1 MERVLS
7 TPPRKLLFDL
17 PDEVEGDWAARR
29 QLAQAI
35 RDLNEGCVRA
45 EVDEATLAK
54 AQALVEQAT
63 ALLPPGR
70 TSGEAF
76 AEESYHVEPAR
87 WSDRGAMS
95 GRSNPVAPPIRVE
108 MDGEVAR
115 CKLVLSEAYAGPP
128 GIAHGGI
135 VAACF
140 DQVCGHCAVSNGYP
154 GMTVRLEIRYAKPV
168 RLHTD
173 LEFEA
178 EVSGALGR
186 QATVTGSV
194 SHQGVSL
201 ATCKAVFVILKADQ
215 RTAIFG
221 GTPL

>member
-7 TPPRKLLFDL
+7 QEPRKLLFDL
-17 PDEVEGDWAARR
+17 PDEVEGEWLARR
-29 QLAQAI
+29 ELAQAI
-35 RDLNEGCVRA
+35 RSLNEGCVQA
-45 EVDEATLAK
+45 EVDAATLAK

-63 ALLPPGR
+63 ALLPLGR
-70 TSGEAF
+70 TSVQAF

-87 WSDRGAMS
+87 WIDRGAMS
-95 GRSNPVAPPIRVE
+95 GRSNPVAPPMRVE

-115 CKLVLSEAYAGPP
+115 CKLVLTEPYVGPP
-128 GIAHGGI
+128 GIVHGGV

-140 DQVCGHCAVSNGYP
+140 DQVCGHCAVSNGFP
-154 GMTVRLEIRYAKPV
+154 GMTVRLEIRYAKPA
-168 RLHTD
+168 RLHTE

-178 EVSGALGR
+178 TVSGALGR
-186 QATVTGSV
+186 QVTVQGSV
-194 SHQGVSL
+194 SHDGVVV